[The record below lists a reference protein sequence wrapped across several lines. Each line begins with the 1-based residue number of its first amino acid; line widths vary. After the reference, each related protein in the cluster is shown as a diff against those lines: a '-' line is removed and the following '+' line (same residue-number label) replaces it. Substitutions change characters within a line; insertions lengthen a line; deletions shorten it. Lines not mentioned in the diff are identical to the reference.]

1 MKRLMQSL
9 ALVAVVVLSTGSVA
23 EARLEICAY
32 GTGVDGPCHL
42 HCAGQGQWGAD
53 MTAEECCAYFE
64 ACCNSEGTAYFGDP
78 GTGFYCQ
85 SSSD

>member
-1 MKRLMQSL
+1 MKKLMQSL
-9 ALVAVVVLSTGSVA
+9 ALVAVVLLSTGTAA

-32 GTGVDGPCHL
+32 GSGGDGQCHL
-42 HCAGQGQWGAD
+42 QCGNEDQWNAH

-78 GTGFYCQ
+78 GTGFYCPN
-85 SSSD
+85 